1 MISIAILAGGKSKRM
16 GQDKAL
22 MPFLGRP
29 LLLRL
34 VERLQPLADEIF
46 VTTDRPE
53 DYAFLGLPLFE
64 DLEPG
69 RGPLG
74 GFYTALRAAKSSLV
88 AAVACDLP
96 FANLALF
103 EYERDLIIK
112 EGTDVV
118 IPSTL
123 QGLEPLHAVYR
134 RDTCLPI
141 VRSAMEAG
149 EWKLTGW
156 LPKVM
161 VSTLSPEETK
171 KLNPRNLAF
180 WNLNTPDEFRRAEE
194 CARLDAGL

>member
-1 MISIAILAGGKSKRM
+1 MISTAILAGGKSERM

-22 MPFLGRP
+22 MPFLGHP
-29 LLLRL
+29 LILRL

-46 VTTDRPE
+46 VVTDRPE
-53 DYAFLGLPLFE
+53 DYAFLGLPLFQ

-74 GFYTALRAAKSSLV
+74 GLYTALHAAKSSLV

-112 EGTDVV
+112 EGTDVA
-118 IPSTL
+118 IPSTPK
-123 QGLEPLHAVYR
+123 GLEPLHAIYR
-134 RDTCLPI
+134 RETCLAV
-141 VRSAMEAG
+141 VRSALEAG
-149 EWKLTGW
+149 EWKLSAW

-180 WNLNTPDEFRRAEE
+180 WNLNTPQEFRRAEA
-194 CARLDAGL
+194 CARLDASL